1 MAQANCVPSADCA
14 HITGAISTSS
24 TNPSPAVYSELIA
37 MLGWNFCDLAFE
49 VTGAMLNAAEA
60 MAEVMP

>member
-1 MAQANCVPSADCA
+1 
-14 HITGAISTSS
+14 
-24 TNPSPAVYSELIA
+24 